1 MRAPQAGNVDRVKFY
16 AKLYKSMYNQI
27 GILYEDCLTLST
39 DFLNA
44 TCFALYAKTTNT
56 YPFAP
61 QTRATFLP
69 IPTSYQAMP
78 ADGI

>member
-1 MRAPQAGNVDRVKFY
+1 
-16 AKLYKSMYNQI
+16 MYNQI

-56 YPFAP
+56 HPFAHH
-61 QTRATFLP
+61 TRAAFLP
-69 IPTSYQAMP
+69 TTTGYQAMP